1 MLINKGDFRWLG
13 SKGMTWS
20 SASLKSDFY
29 FGHKAGMLISS
40 LRPAV
45 LAALILL
52 FLVPDSFALESEL
65 WTYTRFRYE
74 KDDRG
79 SQNYLMMYNDLT
91 VANIIKDRLEAR
103 FSGWFNI
110 APDDGANKAVYY
122 DYLRVSQAY
131 LLFKIPEPDL
141 RLSLGRQYLE
151 KVDCFNIDG
160 LHADLGAAGKQ
171 EFFLFGGRPVS
182 FYSSTDDEYI
192 FGGGMI
198 FRPWWQTSLQL
209 DAYALKEN
217 DINYEA
223 AAIRM
228 NQYLPLNT
236 RAYGRLRLLQD
247 GVRDV
252 YATLSSFFDESG
264 VSSNISYFVQP
275 QTRGTGKDALSRDFS
290 QYGQIFNASYAFQ
303 QAGLQLQKYTGD
315 KWIINGGAM
324 IKRLLQDPG
333 IYAWSNV
340 DSNVF
345 NAGLTRLDLFIAGLD
360 VTVLGNYVD
369 NKNDQF
375 FDVTGEIDYKITK
388 ELSASVG
395 MTYTGYQFAYVEYPD
410 TLNGQSAVYN
420 LADHIGSKIYFI
432 DLSYS
437 PTRSQK
443 IALAGSY
450 EAIDQRYSDA
460 IVLQIS
466 YQHRFDLAE
475 MGQRVKNIWNT
486 RFMNGPTN

>member
-1 MLINKGDFRWLG
+1 MA
-13 SKGMTWS
+13 WS
-20 SASLKSDFY
+20 SGSLKFQFY
-29 FGHKAGMLISS
+29 FAQKAVMLMSA
-40 LRPAV
+40 LRMAA
-45 LAALILL
+45 LAAFIL
-52 FLVPDSFALESEL
+52 FFPASDTFSQDGEL

-74 KDDRG
+74 NDDRG
-79 SQNYLMMYNDLT
+79 SQNYLMMYNDLKLT
-91 VANIIKDRLEAR
+91 DIVKDRLEAR

-110 APDDGANKAVYY
+110 NSGGGADSTINY

-131 LLFKIPEPDL
+131 LLFKFPEPNL
-141 RLSLGRQYLE
+141 RLSLGRQYIE

-160 LHADLGAAGKQ
+160 LHADLNPSGKQ
-171 EFFLFGGRPVS
+171 EYFLFGGRPVS
-182 FYSSTDDEYI
+182 FYSSTNDEYM

-198 FRPWWQTSLQL
+198 FRPWWQTSVQL
-209 DAYALKEN
+209 DAFALKEN
-217 DINYEA
+217 DVLYDA
-223 AAIRM
+223 AAIRL

-247 GVRDV
+247 GVRDI
-252 YATLSSFFDESG
+252 YATLSSFFEEYG

-275 QTRGTGKDALSRDFS
+275 QTRGTGNDAASRDFS
-290 QYGQIFNASYAFQ
+290 HYGQIFNASYAFQ

-333 IYAWSNV
+333 TYAWPV

-345 NAGLTRLDLFIAGLD
+345 NAGLTRLDLFIPDLD
-360 VTVLGNYVD
+360 MTVLGNYVD
-369 NKNDQF
+369 NKNDWF
-375 FDVTGEIDYKITK
+375 FDVTGELDYKITK
-388 ELSASVG
+388 GLSAAVG

-420 LADHIGSKIYFI
+420 LADHVGSKIYFV
-432 DLSYS
+432 DFRYS
-437 PTRSQK
+437 PTKSQR
-443 IALAGSY
+443 ITLAGSY

-460 IVLQIS
+460 IVLQIG

-475 MGQRVKNIWNT
+475 LSKKVKNLWNSQ
-486 RFMNGPTN
+486 FMNGPSN